1 MDAIPVEYRGC
12 ELSAIVARAAGEFI
26 ATVLIERPDGV
37 RRAIGPFRPFA
48 TARAAEQFAIQ
59 YGRDEL
65 DGRHVPRGVHMTTC
79 DDAATGRSTA
89 VAPERRL

>member
-12 ELSAIVARAAGEFI
+12 ELSAVVARAAGEFI
-26 ATVLIERPDGV
+26 STVLIERPGGV
-37 RRAIGPFRPFA
+37 RRAIGPFRSFA

-65 DGRHVPRGVHMTTC
+65 DGRHLPRGLHVTTH
-79 DDAATGRSTA
+79 DDPATRRTT
-89 VAPERRL
+89 VNAPERRP